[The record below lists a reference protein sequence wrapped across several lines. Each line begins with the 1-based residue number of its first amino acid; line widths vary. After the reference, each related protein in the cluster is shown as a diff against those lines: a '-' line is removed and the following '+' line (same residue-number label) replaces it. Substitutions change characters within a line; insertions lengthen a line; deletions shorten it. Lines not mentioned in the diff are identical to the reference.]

1 MVVSYQGYDRMG
13 VYKEGSNT
21 TRRRQQPHEKRERA
35 DKRGK
40 AQLVQE
46 EDETVD
52 AGKQAGPVNVRDNQ
66 KCRDYRRSTDVQ

>member
-21 TRRRQQPHEKRERA
+21 TRKKSNPTKRERA